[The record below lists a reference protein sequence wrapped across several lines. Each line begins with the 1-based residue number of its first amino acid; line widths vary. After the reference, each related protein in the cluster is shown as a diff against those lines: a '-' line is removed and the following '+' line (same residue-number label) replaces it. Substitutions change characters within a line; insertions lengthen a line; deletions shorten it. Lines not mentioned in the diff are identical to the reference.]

1 MDFNPHNSFIEIHM
15 HNGIFTLMIVFIMLA
30 KNGYISIKKQNY
42 IYIVCMIS
50 IMIRAFTDHVFWPA
64 YGTPILFYFM
74 FYYDNISSN
83 LNLRK
88 RRQEFLK

>member
-1 MDFNPHNSFIEIHM
+1 MYKFSIVIPNYNKEKYIRRCLNS
-15 HNGIFTLMIVFIMLA
+15 IFTQ
-30 KNGYISIKKQNY
+30 SIKKQNY

-83 LNLRK
+83 LNLCK